1 MKIKE
6 FILEDI
12 VPLHIFVMFV
22 PDATYWTENNKGDMV
37 AEMCNSD
44 LVRLFE
50 TKKIKWYQNT
60 RTIWR
65 HYGLSTANE
74 KI

>member
-12 VPLHIFVMFV
+12 VPLHIFAMFV
-22 PDATYWTENNKGDMV
+22 PDATFWSNKGDML
-37 AEMCNSD
+37 AEMCNLD
-44 LVRLFE
+44 LFRLFE

-65 HYGLSTANE
+65 HYGLSAANE